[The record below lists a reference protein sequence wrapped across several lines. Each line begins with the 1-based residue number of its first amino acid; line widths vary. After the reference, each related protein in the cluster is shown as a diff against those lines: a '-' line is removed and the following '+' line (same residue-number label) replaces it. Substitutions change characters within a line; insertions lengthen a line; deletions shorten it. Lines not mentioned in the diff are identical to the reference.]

1 MPPRSQRMSKETH
14 FQRTAVATYP
24 WPRGNVRATGARLP
38 QMKLRN
44 LPGIRSV
51 INWYFSVPLWVS
63 ATVTATVVTS
73 LAGLSLASDRTYGTN
88 SAGEIIYGCVVL
100 FVVTWVLT
108 VYLVRKEEKASMER
122 LSQGLQAFSEEVERQ
137 ERSASRPRRET
148 IPRDVMTYVWRR
160 DEGRC
165 IQCGSQERLE
175 FDHIIPVS
183 KGGSYTARNLQLLC
197 ERCNRAKSG
206 SI

>member
-1 MPPRSQRMSKETH
+1 MK
-14 FQRTAVATYP
+14 
-24 WPRGNVRATGARLP
+24 VRELP
-38 QMKLRN
+38 L
-44 LPGIRSV
+44 IRSV

-63 ATVTATVVTS
+63 ATVTATVVTGIGGLY
-73 LAGLSLASDRTYGTN
+73 LAGDETYGTY
-88 SAGEIIYGCVVL
+88 SAGAIIFGLIFL
-100 FVVTWVLT
+100 FVVTWVAT

-122 LSQGLQAFSEEVERQ
+122 LSRGLQAFSEEVERQ
-137 ERSASRPRRET
+137 ERSLRGHRRET
-148 IPRDVMTYVWRR
+148 IPREVMTYVWRR